1 MKPFKFIFILLFLT
15 IPVVFTGYAQS
26 GSPSHAL
33 QAEKVNSGSN
43 ITILWTSGDRN
54 VFVESIKPYCENC
67 FTNKAHEKLSLMAWG
82 PSVCLLA
89 EDEDLQKEL
98 ESLIQKGLDVKASN
112 RLADKYG
119 CTDRLREMGA
129 EIVNINDLL
138 TEFLKKRTTRLVSL

>member
-1 MKPFKFIFILLFLT
+1 MKPYKFIFIVFCLT
-15 IPVVFTGYAQS
+15 MPVVFTGYAQS

-33 QAEKVNSGSN
+33 LAEKVNSGSN

-54 VFVESIKPYCENC
+54 VFVESVKPYCENC
-67 FTNKAHEKLSLMAWG
+67 FTNNVHEKLALMAWG

-98 ESLIQKGLDVKASN
+98 ETLIKKGLDVKASH
-112 RLADKYG
+112 RLTEKYG
-119 CTDRLREMGA
+119 CTERLEEMGA

-138 TEFLKKRTTRLVSL
+138 SEFLKKRTTRLVSL